1 MSSHVGYSI
10 KRPRKACYC
19 AIMLPSNSGHCA
31 LNSVRRRDGLTDRSL
46 SRLPLILSTFPT
58 HQNFSPQNFSAI
70 FFPGKTSV
78 FFLRNIL
85 LINRNNTQHDNSL
98 NQNLVNFSAYF
109 FQYFVHLIFQSLRY
123 KAISSAKLALFIPS
137 LKCRHIVLSLSGS
150 AWIYLL
156 VFVVSLEEASGRSLI
171 CLAAT
176 LSPSDLAPDTLDQ
189 PNQTTT
195 TTTFS
200 NLTTM

>member
-1 MSSHVGYSI
+1 MAWRIDPWVDYHSFF
-10 KRPRKACYC
+10 
-19 AIMLPSNSGHCA
+19 
-31 LNSVRRRDGLTDRSL
+31 
-46 SRLPLILSTFPT
+46 PLFPPTKTFPCKT
-58 HQNFSPQNFSAI
+58 FPQIFSQAKLLS
-70 FFPGKTSV
+70 

-123 KAISSAKLALFIPS
+123 KAISSAKLALFIAS

-189 PNQTTT
+189 PNHHHHHD
-195 TTTFS
+195 FLELDHNV
-200 NLTTM
+200 NLLDHQDFLELDQE